1 MKIVVTEAKQGV
13 RCIKLDGRL
22 DAAGVQAGEAEFN
35 STVVAAPNVIVD
47 LESVPF
53 IASIGVRMLVAGA
66 QAQGKIGG
74 KMVMVN
80 PDEATRRILK
90 TTGIDQVI
98 KVYDNMAGAVAAF
111 A

>member
-1 MKIVVTEAKQGV
+1 MNITVTEAKAGV
-13 RCIKLDGRL
+13 LCVGLDGRL
-22 DAAGVQAGEAEFN
+22 DAAGVQAGEADFKAKIDSSAN
-35 STVVAAPNVIVD
+35 AIVD
-47 LESVPF
+47 LAKVPF

-66 QAQGKIGG
+66 QALGKKGG

-90 TTGIDQVI
+90 TTGIDKVI
-98 KVYDNMAGAVAAF
+98 PVFDNIEAATAAF